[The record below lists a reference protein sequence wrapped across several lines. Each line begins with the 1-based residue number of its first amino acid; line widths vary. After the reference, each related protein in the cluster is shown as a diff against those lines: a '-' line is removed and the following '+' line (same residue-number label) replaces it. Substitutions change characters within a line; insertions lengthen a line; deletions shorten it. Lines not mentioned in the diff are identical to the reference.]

1 MIFERDFIQERQDR
15 EKAHSLYAEAEKRY
29 KHQLDS
35 LSIQLIKV
43 SQELSSSHM
52 STADRGKKKAILKKV
67 SAILTVV
74 GK

>member
-15 EKAHSLYAEAEKRY
+15 EKAHSLYAEAERRY

-43 SQELSSSHM
+43 SQELPSSHI
-52 STADRGKKKAILKKV
+52 STAGRGKKKAILKEV
-67 SAILTVV
+67 STMLTVL